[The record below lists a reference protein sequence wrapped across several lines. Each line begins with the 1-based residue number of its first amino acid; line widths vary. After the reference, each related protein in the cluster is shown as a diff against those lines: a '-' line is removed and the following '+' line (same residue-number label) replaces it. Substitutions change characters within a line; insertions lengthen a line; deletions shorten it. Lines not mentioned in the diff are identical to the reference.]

1 MKVNCLSC
9 KVCGQEYEVGPKY
22 VCEMCFGPLEVQYN
36 WEYIRKNISIEKISE
51 GPKSLW
57 RYIDLLPLESD
68 YEIDLQ
74 AGFTPLVKAKN
85 LGEYLG
91 LDNLWIKNDSLNPT
105 FSFKDRVV
113 SVASNKA
120 KEFGLTTLAC
130 ASTGNLAGSIAAH
143 GAKGG
148 LETVV
153 FIPKNLEKEKIV
165 SAAVYNPKIVTVDGT
180 YDDVNRICTM
190 LAEEKEGWA
199 FANINMRPFYSEGS
213 KTLGYEIVE
222 QLGWEVPDNILCPG
236 GSGSLFTKVWK
247 GIKEFEKLGFIENV
261 NTKMHIAQ
269 AKGCCPIINAID
281 NGNDFI
287 EPVIPDT
294 IAKSIAIGNPA
305 DGYYGVKTTQDSGG
319 YGEDINDEEIV
330 LAMKLLAE
338 TEGIFTE
345 TAGGVTVGVTKKLVQ
360 QGRIKADETTVICI
374 TGNGLK
380 TVEALNGQYADPVVI
395 EPKLKKFEEIYSNRV
410 IA

>member
-1 MKVNCLSC
+1 MKVNCLIC
-9 KVCGQEYEVGPKY
+9 KICKYEYEVSPKY
-22 VCEMCFGPLEVQYN
+22 VCEMCFGPLEVKYN
-36 WEYIRKNISIEKISE
+36 WEYIRKNISIEKISK
-51 GPKSLW
+51 GPKSIW

-74 AGFTPLVKAKN
+74 SGFTPLVRAKN

-113 SVASNKA
+113 SIASNKA

-130 ASTGNLAGSIAAH
+130 ASTGNLAGSVAAH

-153 FIPKNLEKEKIV
+153 FIPKNLEKEKII
-165 SAAVYNPKIVTVDGT
+165 SAGVYNPRIVTIDGT
-180 YDDVNRICTM
+180 YDDVNRICTI

-222 QLGWEVPDNILCPG
+222 QLGWEAPDNIICPG

-247 GIKEFEKLGFIENV
+247 GISEFEKLGFIENI

-269 AKGCCPIINAID
+269 AQGCSPIINAID
-281 NGNDFI
+281 NNNDFI
-287 EPVIPDT
+287 EPVIPET

-305 DGYYGVKTTQDSGG
+305 DGLNSVNLVNKTNGTGTSVS
-319 YGEDINDEEIV
+319 EKEIIQGIR
-330 LAMKLLAE
+330 LLAE

-345 TAGGVTVGVTKKLVQ
+345 TAGGVVIASLIKLSRQNKLPSDEKTVCL
-360 QGRIKADETTVICI
+360 I

-380 TVEALNGQYADPVVI
+380 TPDVVSNI
-395 EPKLKKFEEIYSNRV
+395 KTFDIDSKSSNLDEILSKV
-410 IA
+410 